1 MFENDV
7 KMYGTQASA
16 CVRPNGSAFENDVKM
31 YGTQASGNPRPFN
44 DRFENDV
51 KMYGIQAPFP
61 SGGKLSRSHVGLFS
75 QVIVPVSCDPG
86 R

>member
-1 MFENDV
+1 
-7 KMYGTQASA
+7 MYGTQARLKSINSA
-16 CVRPNGSAFENDVKM
+16 KEFENDVKM